1 MLMYPLQEAID
12 LLRSKIDTAR
22 RTLLENEEDL
32 EWLKEQ
38 ATVMDV
44 NFARVHN
51 VSVSSSSSGSFLVPA
66 PSAFCFALL
75 CALQPW
81 EMIVRAQRKG
91 DVKKKKNVIG
101 RMSRRVLADEAMGDS
116 F

>member
-12 LLRSKIDTAR
+12 LLRSKIDIAR
-22 RTLLENEEDL
+22 KQLGEIEEDL

-51 VSVSSSSSGSFLVPA
+51 VSVGLA
-66 PSAFCFALL
+66 T
-75 CALQPW
+75 
-81 EMIVRAQRKG
+81 
-91 DVKKKKNVIG
+91 
-101 RMSRRVLADEAMGDS
+101 VLAGLQRCRPT
-116 F
+116 